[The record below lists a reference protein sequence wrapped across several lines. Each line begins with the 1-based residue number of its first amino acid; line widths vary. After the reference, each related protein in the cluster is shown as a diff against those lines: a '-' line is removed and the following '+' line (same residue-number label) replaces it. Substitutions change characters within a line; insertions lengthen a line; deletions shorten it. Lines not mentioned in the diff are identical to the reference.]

1 MKWTIEYEKKNGE
14 LIERTISASCW
25 RTAMIKGIVEGKK
38 AGLKFRS
45 VMEFIDEEEIVES
58 SSPVEDDYDFIS
70 ALLYAGE
77 GDELEKYR
85 RFATE

>member
-14 LIERTISASCW
+14 LIGRTISAGSH
-25 RTAMIKGIVEGKK
+25 RIAMIKGIVEGKK

-45 VMEFIDEEEIVES
+45 VMEFIDEEAIVES
-58 SSPVEDDYDFIS
+58 GIPVEDDYDFIS
-70 ALLYAGE
+70 ALLCAGE

-85 RFATE
+85 KFATE